1 MHTNCNYT
9 GYVHTYVANSV
20 VPINRIAIGNSRLL
34 YTYVANYHIIYTR
47 GKTTFLSSS
56 GKLGSSEMRHKTE
69 SIVATTEN
77 HSGVTEGVSTSYV
90 YIQLQV

>member
-1 MHTNCNYT
+1 MYTNCKYT
-9 GYVHTYVANSV
+9 RYVH
-20 VPINRIAIGNSRLL
+20 
-34 YTYVANYHIIYTR
+34 TYVANYHIIYTR
-47 GKTTFLSSS
+47 GRTTYLSSS
-56 GKLGSSEMRHKTE
+56 GKLGSSELRCKAA